1 MSKSGYLMAVLFI
14 LFQSSLCVAEGGAQ
28 ANISIA
34 PDPAT
39 RCHQYRADYAVAER
53 STLGLMLAYD
63 CTNRPS
69 RPVNGNMDMSNGVS
83 NTFNRVLV
91 PWRYAPRGALRDGF
105 FVDAMVGLERAEYRT
120 AAGSTANVHFF
131 DVALGL
137 GYQWFWHNGLNV
149 SVFAGAAQLM
159 RQSGETNIS
168 ATESAAASDYLK
180 LQTSTNS
187 HLASGAYVGWSF

>member
-1 MSKSGYLMAVLFI
+1 MKKLRYVTAALFL
-14 LFQSSLCVAEGGAQ
+14 LFQSSQCVARDGSF
-28 ANISIA
+28 ANISVA
-34 PDPAT
+34 PDPST
-39 RCHQYRADYAVAER
+39 GCHQYRADYAVAER

-63 CTNRPS
+63 CANRPS
-69 RPVNGNMDMSNGVS
+69 RPLNGSMDMSNGVS

-91 PWRYAPRGALRDGF
+91 PWRYAPRGALRDGY

-120 AAGSTANVHFF
+120 TAGSTANVHFF

-149 SVFAGAAQLM
+149 SVFAGAAHLM
-159 RQSGETNIS
+159 RQSGGTNIS
-168 ATESAAASDYLK
+168 ATESAGASDYLK
-180 LQTSTNS
+180 QQTSSNS